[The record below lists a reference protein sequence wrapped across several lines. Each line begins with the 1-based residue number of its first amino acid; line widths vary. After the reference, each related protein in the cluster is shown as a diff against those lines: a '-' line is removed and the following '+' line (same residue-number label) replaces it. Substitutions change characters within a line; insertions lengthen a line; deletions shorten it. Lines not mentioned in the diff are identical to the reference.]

1 LGVSL
6 TDKQGGLFSIPQR
19 SGSEG
24 PNEFLE
30 GFQGAIQAD
39 GWQVYDKFEKRNGIT
54 LLGCL
59 AHVRRKFKE
68 AQDND
73 KSRAAYVLSEIQ
85 KLYAIEQ
92 KARNEDL
99 DYKARK
105 QLRNDKSKPILQS
118 LKTWLLENTA
128 NPTARYCQRAKSAKP
143 SAMHWACGTG

>member
-6 TDKQGGLFSIPQR
+6 TDKQGGLFFNTAKVGVGKGRTNFWRAFRVPFRQMAGKCMI
-19 SGSEG
+19 
-24 PNEFLE
+24 N
-30 GFQGAIQAD
+30 
-39 GWQVYDKFEKRNGIT
+39 FEKRNGIT

-73 KSRAAYVLSEIQ
+73 KSRAAYVLSENPESYTPLS
-85 KLYAIEQ
+85 K

-105 QLRNDKSKPILQS
+105 TTQER
-118 LKTWLLENTA
+118 
-128 NPTARYCQRAKSAKP
+128 
-143 SAMHWACGTG
+143 